1 MDLVVKH
8 NPATTNHTFKFHK
21 CSQYDSCLITEQSSH
36 VQRWSCHSYRDHY
49 VRARDRCRIPVLYET
64 NPLMIS
70 GATLMNRFPHPSTTV
85 RHTFGFV
92 LVTAALLTAALAQN
106 NQPPRSTDRPVL
118 IWDIDLNL
126 ANDVPRNFRTTND
139 RPNEGSGEKTV
150 TTGLS
155 DLRASG
161 SGEFSLEGLKTLLPR
176 MQGPVTVFDLR
187 QETHLFVNDLPLS
200 WYASHDW
207 ANVGRTQADIEKQ
220 EAEKVQSFKPGSDI
234 EVRPGQPVK
243 HGNGSSVTPQQVTVD
258 RASTERN
265 VVESVGAH
273 YVRVAVT
280 DHACPLDSAI
290 DEFVIAVRGLPK
302 NAWAHFHCEA
312 GLGRTT
318 TFMVLYDMLRNANRV
333 SLDDIVQ
340 RQKILSKGYDV
351 LQPPDGGDWKAPYA
365 ADRAKLIRAFYD
377 YARAN
382 PNGQPKLWSE
392 WLKSGAQ

>member
-1 MDLVVKH
+1 MKR
-8 NPATTNHTFKFHK
+8 T
-21 CSQYDSCLITEQSSH
+21 
-36 VQRWSCHSYRDHY
+36 
-49 VRARDRCRIPVLYET
+49 
-64 NPLMIS
+64 PLLIS
-70 GATLMNRFPHPSTTV
+70 GATLMNRCAHPSSRI

-92 LVTAALLTAALAQN
+92 LLPAALLTAALAQN
-106 NQPPRSTDRPVL
+106 NQPPRSPDPPVL
-118 IWDIDLNL
+118 IWDIDLKL
-126 ANDVPRNFRTTND
+126 ANDGPRNFRTTND
-139 RPNEGSGEKTV
+139 RLNESNGETTA

-155 DLRASG
+155 QLRASG
-161 SGEFSLEGLKTLLPR
+161 SGEFTPEGLKVVMARTQR
-176 MQGPVTVFDLR
+176 PVTVFDLR
-187 QETHLFVNDLPLS
+187 QETHLFVNDLPAS

-220 EAEKVQSFKPGSDI
+220 EAEQVQSFKPGSEID
-234 EVRPGQPVK
+234 VRPGQPVK
-243 HGNGSSVTPQQVTVD
+243 HGDGNSATPQRVTVE
-258 RASTERN
+258 RAGTERD
-265 VVESVGAH
+265 VVENAGAH

-280 DHACPLDSAI
+280 DHAPPLDSAV
-290 DEFVIAVRGLPK
+290 DRFVVAVRGLPQ

-351 LQPPDGGDWKAPYA
+351 LQPPDADDWKAPYA
-365 ADRAKLIRAFYD
+365 ANRTKFVRAFYD

-382 PNGQPKLWSE
+382 PDGRPKLWSE

>member
-1 MDLVVKH
+1 MKR
-8 NPATTNHTFKFHK
+8 T
-21 CSQYDSCLITEQSSH
+21 
-36 VQRWSCHSYRDHY
+36 
-49 VRARDRCRIPVLYET
+49 
-64 NPLMIS
+64 PLLIS
-70 GATLMNRFPHPSTTV
+70 GATLMNRCAHRSSRI

-92 LVTAALLTAALAQN
+92 LLPAALLTAALAQN
-106 NQPPRSTDRPVL
+106 NQPPRSPDPPVL
-118 IWDIDLNL
+118 IWDIDLKF

-139 RPNEGSGEKTV
+139 RPNESSGKITV
-150 TTGLS
+150 ATGLS

-161 SGEFSLEGLKTLLPR
+161 SGEFSLKGLKALLPQT
-176 MQGPVTVFDLR
+176 QGPVTVFDLR

-220 EAEKVQSFKPGSDI
+220 EAQQVQSFKPGSDI
-234 EVRPGQPVK
+234 DVRPGQPVK
-243 HGNGSSVTPQQVTVD
+243 HGDGSSVTPQRVTVQH
-258 RASTERN
+258 ASTERD
-265 VVESVGAH
+265 VVKSDGAH

-280 DHACPLDSAI
+280 DHACPLDSAVE
-290 DEFVIAVRGLPK
+290 EFVIAVRALPQ

-340 RQKILSKGYDV
+340 RQKILSEGYDV
-351 LQPPDGGDWKAPYA
+351 LQPPDAGDWKAPYA
-365 ADRAKLIRAFYD
+365 ANRAKFVRAFYD

-382 PNGQPKLWSE
+382 PDGRPKLWSE

>member
-1 MDLVVKH
+1 MNLFAYSSSRR
-8 NPATTNHTFKFHK
+8 P
-21 CSQYDSCLITEQSSH
+21 LI
-36 VQRWSCHSYRDHY
+36 
-49 VRARDRCRIPVLYET
+49 
-64 NPLMIS
+64 
-70 GATLMNRFPHPSTTV
+70 
-85 RHTFGFV
+85 FGFV
-92 LVTAALLTAALAQN
+92 LVPAALSAATLGQN
-106 NQPPRSTDRPVL
+106 NQPPRSPDPPVL
-118 IWDIDLNL
+118 IWDIDLKL
-126 ANDVPRNFRTTND
+126 ANALPRNFRTTND
-139 RPNEGSGEKTV
+139 PLNESKGETLA

-161 SGEFSLEGLKTLLPR
+161 SGEFTPKGLKLVLARTR
-176 MQGPVTVFDLR
+176 GPVTVFDLR
-187 QETHLFVNDLPLS
+187 QETHVFVNDIPVS

-207 ANVGRTQADIEKQ
+207 ANVGRSQEEIESE
-220 EAEKVQSFKPGSDI
+220 EAARVQSFKPGSEID
-234 EVRPGQPVK
+234 VRPGHPVK
-243 HGNGSSVTPQQVTVD
+243 HGNGNSVTPQRVTVE
-258 RASTERN
+258 RAGTERD

-280 DHACPLDSAI
+280 DHAPPLDSAV
-290 DEFVIAVRGLPK
+290 DRFVVAVRGLPQ

-351 LQPPDGGDWKAPYA
+351 LQPPDADDWKAPYA
-365 ADRAKLIRAFYD
+365 ANRSKFVRAFYD

-382 PNGQPKLWSE
+382 PNGRPKLWSE

>member
-1 MDLVVKH
+1 MNCFV
-8 NPATTNHTFKFHK
+8 
-21 CSQYDSCLITEQSSH
+21 CLSNGLRQI
-36 VQRWSCHSYRDHY
+36 
-49 VRARDRCRIPVLYET
+49 L
-64 NPLMIS
+64 
-70 GATLMNRFPHPSTTV
+70 
-85 RHTFGFV
+85 GFV
-92 LVTAALLTAALAQN
+92 VVPTAVATAMLAQN

-126 ANDVPRNFRTTND
+126 ANDGPRNFRTTND
-139 RPNEGSGEKTV
+139 RPNEGSGEKTG

-176 MQGPVTVFDLR
+176 MRGPVTVFDLR

-243 HGNGSSVTPQQVTVD
+243 HGDGSSVTPQRVTVQ
-258 RASTERN
+258 RASTEREI
-265 VVESVGAH
+265 VESAGAH

-290 DEFVIAVRGLPK
+290 DEFVAAVRELPQ

-333 SLDDIVQ
+333 SIDDIVQ

-365 ADRAKLIRAFYD
+365 ADRAKFIRAFYD

-382 PNGQPKLWSE
+382 SNGQPKLWSE

>member
-1 MDLVVKH
+1 
-8 NPATTNHTFKFHK
+8 
-21 CSQYDSCLITEQSSH
+21 
-36 VQRWSCHSYRDHY
+36 
-49 VRARDRCRIPVLYET
+49 
-64 NPLMIS
+64 MIS
-70 GATLMNRFPHPSTTV
+70 GVTSINRCAHPSSRI

-92 LVTAALLTAALAQN
+92 LLPAALLTAALAQN
-106 NQPPRSTDRPVL
+106 NQPPRSVDPPVL
-118 IWDIDLNL
+118 IWDIDLKL
-126 ANDVPRNFRTTND
+126 ANDGPRNFRTTKD
-139 RPNEGSGEKTV
+139 RPNESNGETTA

-155 DLRASG
+155 QLRASG
-161 SGEFSLEGLKTLLPR
+161 SGEFTPEGLKVVLTR
-176 MQGPVTVFDLR
+176 TQGPVTVFDLR
-187 QETHLFVNDLPLS
+187 QETHLFVNDLPVS

-207 ANVGRTQADIEKQ
+207 SNVGRTQAEIEKQ
-220 EAEKVQSFKPGSDI
+220 EAEQVKSLKLGREID
-234 EVRPGQPVK
+234 VRPGQPVK
-243 HGNGSSVTPQQVTVD
+243 HGDGSSVTPQQVTVD

-265 VVESVGAH
+265 VVESAGAR

-280 DHACPLDSAI
+280 DHATPLDSAV
-290 DEFVIAVRGLPK
+290 DQFVVAVRGLPQ

-351 LQPPDGGDWKAPYA
+351 LQPPDAGDWKAPYA
-365 ADRAKLIRAFYD
+365 ANRAKFVRAFYD

-382 PNGQPKLWSE
+382 PDGRPKLWSE